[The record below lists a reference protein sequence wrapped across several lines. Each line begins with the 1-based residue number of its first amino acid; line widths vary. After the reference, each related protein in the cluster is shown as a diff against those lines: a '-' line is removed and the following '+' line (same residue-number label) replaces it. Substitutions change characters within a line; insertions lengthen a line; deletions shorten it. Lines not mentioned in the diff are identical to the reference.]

1 MKALIQQKPSSI
13 MIYTITEIQ
22 YVTNDPEDVE
32 GNLLGLPQELFIE
45 VDDNMGSRDRLEY
58 LSEEVSNRT
67 GFCHCGFTI
76 TPEID

>member
-1 MKALIQQKPSSI
+1 MKALTQQKPSSI

-22 YVTNDPEDVE
+22 YVTDDPGDDE

-45 VDDNMGSRDRLEY
+45 VDDNMDSEDKLEY